1 MNTGKAAGASGIAVE
16 HLKEWMK
23 GAEDEETPTYT
34 KEWAMVLKLVEYCF
48 TNDAKDAP
56 KAFEIGILA
65 LIPKD
70 ITSYRG
76 IVLLESIYKLA
87 STIVTFRLSGG
98 IEFHDAIHGYRAKRG
113 TGTAIIELK
122 LLTQHTKLC
131 GVKNLYVVFLDLKK
145 AYYTLDRKRTLEIL
159 EGYGVGPNIRAFL
172 KKVWDG
178 DTLVSKQGGF
188 YGEPFDVGR
197 GVRCGDVDS
206 PIIFN
211 IVIDAIIRDIEV
223 CRPEETATA
232 DQLFYADDGAIM
244 DTDPDKVQRLT
255 DDYTER
261 FSRVGLMMNDK
272 KTKAMV
278 VNGAKAPTKY
288 SKEAFD
294 KLRGVGDCR
303 TYREKALSKV
313 QCQLCGALSQ
323 KQGLPKHQT
332 RVVCLSA
339 REEWKRNPENPINK
353 QNQVTEESTS
363 EEEEEPVLPQEYCIS
378 TLAGAKIECPVHDC
392 SGTYGNPSKLRLHF
406 QQRHLEDTIVIEQ
419 EGRLPRCTNCGIFS
433 STVGARHQ
441 ATKTCREA
449 TARRQKQAVAEE
461 HKQLKKDVVFT
472 VSGNPVEIVDTF
484 KYLGRVTANTDS
496 DEAAILRNL
505 EQARKKWASMRRVLI
520 QDGAEPKT
528 MAVFYRTVV
537 LYTLLYGSESWVLTQ
552 DLMRQ
557 LRSFHRRCCR
567 GLAGDFI
574 RQDEV
579 TGEWICPNSDKV
591 LQKVGCLPIEEYIQ
605 RRRDTIMEYA
615 KTRNIYEKCKNSEI
629 ASKNLLWWEAN
640 YYSDDAAEAR

>member
-1 MNTGKAAGASGIAVE
+1 
-16 HLKEWMK
+16 
-23 GAEDEETPTYT
+23 
-34 KEWAMVLKLVEYCF
+34 
-48 TNDAKDAP
+48 
-56 KAFEIGILA
+56 
-65 LIPKD
+65 
-70 ITSYRG
+70 
-76 IVLLESIYKLA
+76 
-87 STIVTFRLSGG
+87 
-98 IEFHDAIHGYRAKRG
+98 
-113 TGTAIIELK
+113 
-122 LLTQHTKLC
+122 
-131 GVKNLYVVFLDLKK
+131 
-145 AYYTLDRKRTLEIL
+145 
-159 EGYGVGPNIRAFL
+159 
-172 KKVWDG
+172 
-178 DTLVSKQGGF
+178 
-188 YGEPFDVGR
+188 
-197 GVRCGDVDS
+197 
-206 PIIFN
+206 
-211 IVIDAIIRDIEV
+211 
-223 CRPEETATA
+223 
-232 DQLFYADDGAIM
+232 
-244 DTDPDKVQRLT
+244 
-255 DDYTER
+255 
-261 FSRVGLMMNDK
+261 MMNDK

-449 TARRQKQAVAEE
+449 TARRQKQAVAKE

-505 EQARKKWASMRRVLI
+505 EQARKSGRAC
-520 QDGAEPKT
+520 DG
-528 MAVFYRTVV
+528 
-537 LYTLLYGSESWVLTQ
+537 S
-552 DLMRQ
+552 
-557 LRSFHRRCCR
+557 
-567 GLAGDFI
+567 
-574 RQDEV
+574 
-579 TGEWICPNSDKV
+579 
-591 LQKVGCLPIEEYIQ
+591 
-605 RRRDTIMEYA
+605 
-615 KTRNIYEKCKNSEI
+615 
-629 ASKNLLWWEAN
+629 
-640 YYSDDAAEAR
+640 